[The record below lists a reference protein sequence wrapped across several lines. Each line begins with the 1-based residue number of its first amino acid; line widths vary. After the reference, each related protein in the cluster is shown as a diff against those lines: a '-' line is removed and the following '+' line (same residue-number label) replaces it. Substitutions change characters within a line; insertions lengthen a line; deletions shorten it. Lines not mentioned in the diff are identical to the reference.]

1 MGIRMLKKSTI
12 QLLRFP
18 FSLFLAPVYF
28 FALSQVPDIHWPSA
42 LLVFFILHGLVYP
55 ASNGYNSY
63 MDRDETPVG
72 GLAKPMQPEKELF
85 YVTLVMDAMAIG
97 LGLII
102 SPVFCC
108 CVFAYILASRTYSYR
123 GIRLKRFPLVG
134 YLTVILFQGGL
145 TFFMVY
151 HGTGRS
157 HSLSPSPYPLLAAC
171 LLIGGFYPL
180 TQIYQHEADRK
191 DGVRTISAWLGYRGT
206 FVFCGVVYTAA
217 MAVLGYYLWS
227 LDRMRDFFILATLLM
242 PVALYFITWA
252 RKVWKDSTA
261 ANFNNTM
268 RMNVVASL
276 CTSIAFLFLL
286 MLRYF
291 E

>member
-1 MGIRMLKKSTI
+1 MLKPSTI

-28 FALSQVPDIHWPSA
+28 FALSMVPDIHWPSA

-63 MDRDETPVG
+63 MDRDETPIG
-72 GLAKPMQPEKELF
+72 GLANPLQPEKQLF
-85 YVTLVMDAMAIG
+85 YVTMFMDAAAILLSIL
-97 LGLII
+97 LGT
-102 SPVFCC
+102 VFCA
-108 CVFAYILASRTYSYR
+108 CVASYILVSRAYSYR
-123 GIRLKRFPLVG
+123 GIRLKRHPIIG

-151 HGTGRS
+151 HGAS
-157 HSLSPSPYPLLAAC
+157 IDHPLSPSPYPLITAC

-180 TQIYQHEADRK
+180 TQVYQHEADLK
-191 DGVRTISAWLGYRGT
+191 DGVQTISARLGYRGT
-206 FVFCGVVYTAA
+206 FIFCGLVYSGA
-217 MAVLGYYLWS
+217 MALLGYYFHTLG
-227 LDRMRDFFILATLLM
+227 RMRDFFILATICM
-242 PVALYFITWA
+242 PVALYFMAWA
-252 RKVWKDSTA
+252 RKVWKDPAEAS
-261 ANFNNTM
+261 FNNTM

-276 CTSIAFLFLL
+276 CTSVAFLYIL

>member
-1 MGIRMLKKSTI
+1 MLKKSTV

-28 FALSQVPDIHWPSA
+28 FALSMLPDIHWPSA

-63 MDRDETPVG
+63 MDRDDTPVG
-72 GLAKPMQPEKELF
+72 GLANPLQPEKQLF
-85 YVTLVMDAMAIG
+85 YVTLVMDALAIV
-97 LGLII
+97 LGLVI
-102 SPVFCC
+102 SPVFCL
-108 CVFAYILASRTYSYR
+108 CVITYILASRAYSYR
-123 GIRLKRFPLVG
+123 GIRLKRFPVVG

-151 HGTGRS
+151 HGASVT
-157 HSLSPSPYPLLAAC
+157 HALSPSPYPLFIAC

-180 TQIYQHEADRK
+180 TQIYQHEADQK
-191 DGVRTISAWLGYRGT
+191 DGVLTISAWLGYRGT
-206 FVFCGVVYTAA
+206 FIFCGIVYTVA
-217 MAVLGYYLWS
+217 MAILGYYLW
-227 LDRMRDFFILATLLM
+227 DQHRMRDFFIVATLLM
-242 PVALYFITWA
+242 PVALYFTTWA
-252 RKVWKDSTA
+252 GKVWKNPAS
-261 ANFNNTM
+261 ANFNSTM

-276 CTSIAFLFLL
+276 CTTIAFLILL

>member
-1 MGIRMLKKSTI
+1 MLKKSTFR
-12 QLLRFP
+12 LLRFP

-28 FALSQVPDIHWPSA
+28 FALSMLPDIHWPSA
-42 LLVFFILHGLVYP
+42 LLVFFILHVLVYP

-72 GLAKPMQPEKELF
+72 GLADPPQPEKELF
-85 YVTLVMDAMAIG
+85 YVTLVMDAMSTG
-97 LGLII
+97 LGLMI
-102 SPVFCC
+102 SPVFCFC
-108 CVFAYILASRTYSYR
+108 ILAYILASRAYSFR
-123 GIRLKRFPLVG
+123 GIRLKRFPVIG

-151 HGTGRS
+151 HGAGIA
-157 HSLSPSPYPLLAAC
+157 HHLSPSPYLLIVAC

-206 FVFCGVVYTAA
+206 FIFCGIIYTVAL
-217 MAVLGYYLWS
+217 AVLGYYLWS
-227 LDRMRDFFILATLLM
+227 LHRMRDFFVLATLWM
-242 PVALYFITWA
+242 PVALYFMTWA
-252 RKVWKDSTA
+252 GKVWKDPAA

-268 RMNVVASL
+268 RMNIVASL
-276 CTSIAFLFLL
+276 STSVAFLFLL
-286 MLRYF
+286 TLRYF